1 MNAALH
7 ECLSSARLKSS
18 VDKFA
23 YRLAYRFPD
32 TYDIDDGRQELWLEI
47 IRKAG
52 TANSTL
58 HMVKIAEDAV
68 YSKYGRTT
76 KRSVLHHEG
85 ESVRND
91 DMIECAVSDDRSIE
105 LAEARIA
112 LDQVHTHL
120 ESIGK
125 LRLSKVFSLYRQDI
139 PSHEIAKRIGVSSSR
154 VRRMK
159 QEIIAIAAAM

>member
-7 ECLSSARLKSS
+7 ECLNSARLKSS
-18 VDKFA
+18 IDKFA
-23 YRLAYRFPD
+23 YRLSYRFPD

-47 IRKAG
+47 IRKVG

-58 HMVKIAEDAV
+58 HMVKLAEDSV
-68 YSKYGRTT
+68 YSKYGRTA
-76 KRSVLHHEG
+76 KRHTDEV
-85 ESVRND
+85 VRNH
-91 DMIECAVSDDRSIE
+91 DMIECVVSDDRSIE
-105 LAEARIA
+105 LAEARVA

-125 LRLSKVFSLYRQDI
+125 TRLRRVFDLYRQDI

-159 QEIIAIAAAM
+159 QEIITIAAAM